1 MRAVRAIA
9 LDARPGDVVLQR
21 PGGRYPPLPAVLA
34 RQRVVYERFTPYLT
48 QFAPADELRRR
59 HEALFRFFRT
69 KDRDEALA
77 IARSS
82 APATCA
88 CTETTASASSG
99 GMLVP
104 LTEEPEGRAYRI
116 ADPAGAAVR

>member
-1 MRAVRAIA
+1 MRAIA

-77 IARSS
+77 IARSFG
-82 APATCA
+82 ARYVCLYGDDRVRFEP
-88 CTETTASASSG
+88 G
-99 GMLVP
+99 DMLVP